1 LERTSGKTVAAPT
14 STLTTGAHFFAKRT
28 VGHAF
33 IAFMKSVVDF
43 VGQIRE
49 HWGHYCNHRN
59 EDLVIRSANRE
70 RIIYS
75 H

>member
-1 LERTSGKTVAAPT
+1 MALAAPT
-14 STLTTGAHFFAKRT
+14 LTLTTRAHFFANGRL
-28 VGHAF
+28 GHAF
-33 IAFMKSVVDF
+33 IAFMKSSVDF
-43 VGQIRE
+43 LGQIRE
-49 HWGHYCNHRN
+49 HWGHYCSHRI

>member
-1 LERTSGKTVAAPT
+1 MLYVVGENVRENHGSSDIDTHDGSPLLRKTDGWDT
-14 STLTTGAHFFAKRT
+14 QSF
-28 VGHAF
+28 
-33 IAFMKSVVDF
+33 VDF
-43 VGQIRE
+43 LGQIRE
-49 HWGHYCNHRN
+49 HWGHYRSHRI

>member
-1 LERTSGKTVAAPT
+1 L
-14 STLTTGAHFFAKRT
+14 
-28 VGHAF
+28 GHAF
-33 IAFMKSVVDF
+33 IAFMKSSVDF
-43 VGQIRE
+43 LGQIRE
-49 HWGHYCNHRN
+49 HWGHYCSHGI